1 MEGNIIFSVLVQK
14 QWNFRLFCGN
24 FRNVFKS
31 SWCMKSKMASNTVY
45 KSLTDVLDDITVETD
60 SEIDSNES
68 LLSSEPESGDDFEIN
83 DNLHVED

>member
-1 MEGNIIFSVLVQK
+1 
-14 QWNFRLFCGN
+14 
-24 FRNVFKS
+24 
-31 SWCMKSKMASNTVY
+31 MKSKMASNTVY